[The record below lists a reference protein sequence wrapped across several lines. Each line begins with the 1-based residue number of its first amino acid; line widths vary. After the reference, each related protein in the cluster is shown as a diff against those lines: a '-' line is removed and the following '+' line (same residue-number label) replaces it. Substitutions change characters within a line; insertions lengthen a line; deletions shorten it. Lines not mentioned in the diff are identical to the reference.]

1 MLLLTLLVACAG
13 PAWEVAERE
22 PVEPAA
28 DESDV
33 IDLRKE
39 FPPAP
44 PGGIEIRTPD
54 FEIPPYS
61 ETLHCYYGT
70 YEGPT
75 VGATFMQPL
84 QADQY
89 SHHNQLKAVPD
100 DEDWPN
106 GTLIDCE
113 DGGDMSRYVPL
124 FEAVGIEVN
133 QETADDNWLDLPDG
147 VAMKFENGQK
157 WVLDIHYI
165 NPTDKT
171 LLVNNGVNIDYIPE
185 DEVTAW
191 AGSIQFDAGPP
202 DIPPGET
209 VEARFTCPFS
219 QDWNIL
225 SMLGH
230 MHARGTYYGVD
241 YLAEDGSET
250 QVYEVAEWDGGYHP
264 YYPHLENWAPG
275 TFSVKEG
282 EELRTTCEWTNYTD
296 IHLGFPEEMC
306 TTVLVVYPLESPL
319 ICIDGEYRDLG
330 EGGAPGGGGE
340 DGGGED
346 DGGTGGGAAPAP

>member
-1 MLLLTLLVACAG
+1 MLLLVLSLACS
-13 PAWEVAERE
+13 
-22 PVEPAA
+22 EPATKGVPVGDPA
-28 DESDV
+28 GDTASAEGGV
-33 IDLRKE
+33 LDLRKE

-44 PGGIEIRTPD
+44 EGGIEIRSPD
-54 FEIPPYS
+54 FEVPPYTES
-61 ETLHCYYGT
+61 LKCYYGT

-84 QADQY
+84 QSDQY

-100 DEDWPN
+100 DEDWPE

-124 FEAVGIEVN
+124 FEAVGIEVDE
-133 QETADDNWLDLPDG
+133 ETAAGNWLDLPPG
-147 VAMKFENGQK
+147 VAMKLKAGQK
-157 WVLDIHYI
+157 WVLDIHHI

-171 LLVNNGVNIDYIPE
+171 LLVNNGVNIDFIPE

-209 VEARFTCPFS
+209 VEAQFS
-219 QDWNIL
+219 CDFLDDVHVL

-230 MHARGTYYGVD
+230 MHARGTSYAVD
-241 YLAEDGSET
+241 LLREGADPER
-250 QVYEVAEWDGGYHP
+250 VYEVPEWDGGYHP
-264 YYPHLENWAPG
+264 YYPYIKNWAPG
-275 TFSVKEG
+275 AFPVSTG
-282 EELRTTCEWTNYTD
+282 DALRTRCVWDNYTD
-296 IHLGFPEEMC
+296 THLGFPEEMC

-330 EGGAPGGGGE
+330 GGGG
-340 DGGGED
+340 GPGR
-346 DGGTGGGAAPAP
+346 

>member
-1 MLLLTLLVACAG
+1 MASLVLLLAACSGTLILPDPNRG
-13 PAWEVAERE
+13 PDSG
-22 PVEPAA
+22 AA
-28 DESDV
+28 VDDSPYL
-33 IDLRKE
+33 DLRKT
-39 FPPAP
+39 FPDAP
-44 PGGIEIRTPD
+44 EGGIEIRTPD
-54 FEIPPYS
+54 FEIPPYT

-89 SHHNQLKAVPD
+89 AHHNQLKAVPE
-100 DEDWPN
+100 DEDWPD

-113 DGGDMSRYVPL
+113 EGGDMARYVPL

-133 QETADDNWLDLPDG
+133 EETAEENWLDLPDG
-147 VAMKFENGQK
+147 VAMKLKNGQK

-171 LLVNNGVNIDYIPE
+171 LLVNNGVNIDFIPE
-185 DEVTAW
+185 EEVEAW

-209 VEARFTCPFS
+209 VRTTFDCPA
-219 QDWNIL
+219 QEDWHVL

-241 YLAEDGSET
+241 HVTTDGSVQ
-250 QVYEVAEWDGGYHP
+250 QVYEVPEWDGGYHP
-264 YYPHLENWAPG
+264 YYPWLENWEPG
-275 TFSVKEG
+275 AFPLRAG
-282 EELRTTCEWTNYTD
+282 ERLRTTCEWYNYTD

-306 TTVLVVYPLESPL
+306 TTVLVVYPLEAPL
-319 ICIDGEYRDLG
+319 ICIDGEYIDLG
-330 EGGAPGGGGE
+330 EGGGEGDGPGGG
-340 DGGGED
+340 DGGGEGD
-346 DGGTGGGAAPAP
+346 GTGGPG